1 MIATDARDQVS
12 PTRRR
17 AFWLVGPL
25 VLGAV
30 VGLLASYLVVV
41 AVTAPILPGAFVI
54 HPVSLLLTAVIT
66 GLAVAVGWRWP
77 VVGLT
82 AGIVVLVLVAL
93 ALTGLGWS
101 PSDWAN
107 PFNAVA
113 YGARSAYP
121 TMLGAVMITVS
132 ALRLRSR
139 RTR

>member
-1 MIATDARDQVS
+1 MIATEAPGQT
-12 PTRRR
+12 TRTRPS
-17 AFWLVGPL
+17 AFRVAASL

-30 VGLLASYLVVV
+30 VGLVAYYLIVV
-41 AVTAPILPGAFVI
+41 AVTAPILPGRFVI
-54 HPVSLLLTAVIT
+54 HPVSLLLAAVVAA
-66 GLAVAVGWRWP
+66 LAVAVGWRWP

-82 AGIVVLVLVAL
+82 AGIVVLALVSFS
-93 ALTGLGWS
+93 LTGLGWS

-107 PFNAVA
+107 PFNALA
-113 YGARSAYP
+113 YGAWSAYP

>member
-12 PTRRR
+12 PTRARPLR
-17 AFWLVGPL
+17 VVGSL
-25 VLGAV
+25 VLGVV
-30 VGLLASYLVVV
+30 VGLLASYLLVV

-54 HPVSLLLTAVIT
+54 HPVSLLLTAVIAA
-66 GLAVAVGWRWP
+66 LSIVVGWRWP

-82 AGIVVLVLVAL
+82 AGIVVLALVAF

-101 PSDWAN
+101 ASDWAN

-113 YGARSAYP
+113 YGAWSAYP
-121 TMLGAVMITVS
+121 TMLGAVLVTVS